1 MENYYLRGTKTS
13 KILLTAIIQLRSC
26 IFSHKKSLLG
36 FDYPERLKFYILTVF
51 LQQITCQIG
60 QFAALSLFQMYM
72 GENILPLHL
81 IE

>member
-26 IFSHKKSLLG
+26 IFSHKKSLPG
-36 FDYPERLKFYILTVF
+36 FDYPERLIYILTIF

-72 GENILPLHL
+72 GKNILPLHL

>member
-1 MENYYLRGTKTS
+1 MENYYLRGTKTN

-26 IFSHKKSLLG
+26 IFSHKKSLPG
-36 FDYPERLKFYILTVF
+36 FDYPERLIYILTIF

>member
-1 MENYYLRGTKTS
+1 MENYYLKGTEIS
-13 KILLTAIIQLRSC
+13 KILLTIIIQLRFC
-26 IFSHKKSLLG
+26 IFLQKKSLSG
-36 FDYPERLKFYILTVF
+36 FDYPERLIYILTVF